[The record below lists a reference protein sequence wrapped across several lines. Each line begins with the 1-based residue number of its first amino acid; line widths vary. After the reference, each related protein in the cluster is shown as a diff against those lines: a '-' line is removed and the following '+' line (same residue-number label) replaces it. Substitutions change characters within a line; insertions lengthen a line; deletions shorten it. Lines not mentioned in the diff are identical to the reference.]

1 MITLVHVSKLLVNDL
16 RNIIRD
22 RLLLYTAF
30 LIPLIIIIITRLLV
44 PWLSE
49 NIIPLQAYYPVL
61 FMLIVI
67 TIPMM
72 FGFVTGFLIMDERDE
87 NLLTVLR
94 VMPISRNT
102 YLIYRMAFMSI
113 LSFIYILL
121 FPALTGLVDV
131 NLFDYLLIGVL
142 LALFTPV
149 MGLIANV
156 VASNKVQAFAVFKLL
171 GGVFFLPLFAFFIN
185 SDFKY
190 ILGIIPN
197 FWTFMAFDTLLKT
210 GTQDVVFLG
219 IGFAAHIILLAVLFH
234 LFNKKY

>member
-1 MITLVHVSKLLVNDL
+1 MVQIRKLLLNDI

-30 LIPLIIIIITRLLV
+30 LIPLIIIIFTRLV
-44 PWLSE
+44 IPWLSE
-49 NIIPLQAYYPVL
+49 NVIPLQQFYPLL

-72 FGFVTGFLIMDERDE
+72 FGFVIGFLIMDERDE

-102 YLIYRMAFMSI
+102 YLLYRMMFISM
-113 LSFIYILL
+113 LSLMYILL
-121 FPALTGLVDV
+121 FPFLTGLIDTS
-131 NLFDYLLIGVL
+131 FIDYLPIGIL
-142 LALFTPV
+142 LAFLTPV
-149 MGLIANV
+149 LGLVANI
-156 VASNKVQAFAVFKLL
+156 VATNKVQAFAVFKTL
-171 GGVFFLPLFAFFIN
+171 GGVFYIPLFAFFIN
-185 SDFKY
+185 NDLKY

-197 FWTFMAFDTLLKT
+197 FWTFMALDKLLTT
-210 GTQDVVFLG
+210 GQQDYVFLG
-219 IGFAAHIILLAVLFH
+219 IGFVLHLILLGVLFY

>member
-1 MITLVHVSKLLVNDL
+1 MVHVSKLLINDT
-16 RNIIRD
+16 RNILRD

-30 LIPLIIIIITRLLV
+30 LIPLIIIIFTRLV
-44 PWLSE
+44 IPWLSE
-49 NIIPLQAYYPVL
+49 NVVPLHQYYSLL
-61 FMLIVI
+61 FMLIVF

-102 YLIYRMAFMSI
+102 YLLYRMVFLSV

-121 FPALTGLVDV
+121 FPALTGLI
-131 NLFDYLLIGVL
+131 NISFLDYLPIGVL

-149 MGLIANV
+149 MGLLANIL
-156 VASNKVQAFAVFKLL
+156 ANNKVQAFAVFKML
-171 GGVFFLPLFAFFIN
+171 GGVFYLPLFAFFIN
-185 SDFKY
+185 NDLKY
-190 ILGIIPN
+190 LFGVIPN
-197 FWTFMAFDTLLKT
+197 FWTFMALDAIRTT
-210 GTQDVVFLG
+210 GAQNVIFLG
-219 IGFAAHIILLAVLFH
+219 IGFTTHIVLLAVLFY